1 MAKKKTKKGKAKP
14 KKEKKK
20 VIGLT
25 EPVVL
30 IGESKRKKVVAKIDT
45 GADKSSIDMNLA
57 AELKLGP
64 VVKTSLIK
72 SASGSLVRPIIRSS
86 VVFAGQE
93 MKVYFTVA
101 DRKHMKYRILIG
113 RNILKKGF
121 LIDPSRD

>member
-1 MAKKKTKKGKAKP
+1 MAKKKAKKT

-20 VIGLT
+20 IIGLT
-25 EPVVL
+25 EPVIL

-72 SASGSLVRPIIRSS
+72 SASGSLVRPIIRSR
-86 VVFAGQE
+86 VVFAGE
-93 MKVYFTVA
+93 KMKVYFTIA
-101 DRKHMKYRILIG
+101 DRAHMKYRVLVG
-113 RNILKKGF
+113 KDVLKEGGF
-121 LIDPSRD
+121 LVDPSKP